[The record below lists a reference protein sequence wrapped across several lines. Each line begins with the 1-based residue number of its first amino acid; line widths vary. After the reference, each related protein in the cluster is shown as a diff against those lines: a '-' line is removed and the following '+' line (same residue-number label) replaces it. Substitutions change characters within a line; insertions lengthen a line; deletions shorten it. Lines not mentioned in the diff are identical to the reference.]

1 MYGGAGNDT
10 IRGDSGDDFI
20 YGGAGDDNINGG
32 DGNDYIVGGSGADT
46 LKGGKGDD
54 TFRFESLD
62 DLGDTITDYKAGD
75 DELSFDSDAF
85 NVSFDASTGMLD
97 ASEFEEIDSSAGET
111 ASGDAAFVFDT
122 STDELYY
129 DQSGSG
135 QGYSLVAN
143 IEDGDIDANE
153 IKIE

>member
-1 MYGGAGNDT
+1 MKGGG
-10 IRGDSGDDFI
+10 GDDFI
-20 YGGAGDDNINGG
+20 YGGSGDDSIDGG
-32 DGNDYIVGGSGADT
+32 GGNDFIVGGEGADV

-62 DLGDTITDYKAGD
+62 ELGDTITDYKASD

-85 NVSFDASTGMLD
+85 NVSFDAETGMLD
-97 ASEFEEIDSSAGET
+97 AAEFEEIDSSSGES

-122 STDELYY
+122 ATDELYY
-129 DQSGSG
+129 DQSGNG
-135 QGYSLVAN
+135 QGYTLVVN
-143 IEDGDIDANE
+143 VEDGEIDASE